1 MLGEWATAALLMILS
16 LLLLMTVVYLSERF
30 KSVIW
35 VFIVP
40 LLLSL
45 LVLLVQWLE
54 SVGVFTS

>member
-16 LLLLMTVVYLSERF
+16 LLLLMPVVYLSERF